1 MFEIRL
7 LGLALLIL
15 GFSCGQVNNQEKITI
30 EIIKTEAAF
39 ERMVAEKGMKVA
51 FLEFADNNAVL
62 NRNNEIIKWK
72 KAISQYF
79 DNQNFTN
86 VRMEWIPDFIEIS
99 SAGDMAFTY
108 GKYTFSA
115 QDSTGKIIE
124 SKGIFHTVWKR
135 QIDGSWK
142 YVYD

>member
-62 NRNNEIIKWK
+62 NRNNEIIKGK